1 MTQTF
6 KVTGMS
12 CGHCE
17 AQVKNALLTHTDI
30 TDVKVSKDTQSA
42 TITSLQPVEL
52 KTLKSTFEE
61 FEGMFE
67 IANMQQV

>member
-17 AQVKNALLTHTDI
+17 AQVKNALFTHADV
-30 TDVKVSKDTQSA
+30 TDVKVSKDTESA
-42 TITSLQPVEL
+42 TITSDKPIEL
-52 KTLKSTFEE
+52 DSLKSTFEE
-61 FEGMFE
+61 FEGAFE
-67 IANMQQV
+67 ISNS

>member
-17 AQVKNALLTHTDI
+17 AQVKNALLTHSDI
-30 TDVKVSKDTQSA
+30 TEVAVSKDSESA
-42 TITSLQPVEL
+42 TITADKPIDFEAL
-52 KTLKSTFEE
+52 KKTFNK

-67 IANMQQV
+67 ISNVQ

>member
-17 AQVKNALLTHTDI
+17 TQVKNALLTHTDV
-30 TDVKVSKDTQSA
+30 TDVKVSKDTESA
-42 TITSLQPVEL
+42 IIESNTPIEFE
-52 KTLKSTFEE
+52 TLKKTFEE

-67 IANMQQV
+67 ISNMP

>member
-17 AQVKNALLTHTDI
+17 AQVKNALLTHTDV
-30 TDVKVSKDTQSA
+30 TDVKVSKDTESA
-42 TITSLQPVEL
+42 IIESNTPIEFE
-52 KTLKSTFEE
+52 TLKKTFEE

-67 IANMQQV
+67 ISNMP

>member
-17 AQVKNALLTHTDI
+17 AQVKNALLSHENVTGAE
-30 TDVKVSKDTQSA
+30 VSKDTQSA
-42 TITSLQPVEL
+42 IITSEQPVEFESL
-52 KTLKSTFEE
+52 KNIFNE

-67 IANMQQV
+67 ISNAS

>member
-6 KVTGMS
+6 KVTGMN

-17 AQVKNALLTHTDI
+17 AQVKNALLSDENI
-30 TDVKVSKDTQSA
+30 TAAEISKDTQSA
-42 TITSLQPVEL
+42 IITSEQPIEL
-52 KTLKSTFEE
+52 ERLKNMLDAE

-67 IANMQQV
+67 IMSPQ

>member
-17 AQVKNALLTHTDI
+17 AQVKNALLSHENI
-30 TDVKVSKDTQSA
+30 TAAEVSKDTQSA
-42 TITSLQPVEL
+42 IITSEEVVEL
-52 KTLKSTFEE
+52 ERLKNIFNE
-61 FEGMFE
+61 FDGMFE
-67 IANMQQV
+67 ISNV

>member
-17 AQVKNALLTHTDI
+17 AQVKNALLAHENI
-30 TDVKVSKDTQSA
+30 IAAEVSKDSQSA
-42 TITSLQPVEL
+42 IITSEQLVEL
-52 KTLKSTFEE
+52 ERLKNMFDAE

-67 IANMQQV
+67 ILPLQ

>member
-17 AQVKNALLTHTDI
+17 AQVKNALLTHGDI
-30 TDVKVSKDTQSA
+30 TEAVVSKDTESA
-42 TITSLQPVEL
+42 TITANKPIDFEAL
-52 KTLKSTFEE
+52 KKTFNE

-67 IANMQQV
+67 ISNVQ